1 MSVRRLELYTKPY
14 TKNMNTKILLS
25 IALLL
30 TTFKTIGQT
39 DIKINDS
46 LVCINKAVAV
56 KITKDLVRKDYLEHK
71 TLLLEKDTA
80 VLSQLVKR
88 YIKDSTISGMKEVA
102 YKAVIS
108 DYKRSLVNTEDYA
121 RQLEKNV
128 RKSKTKTI
136 ISQIALIA
144 LTIFT
149 IVKL

>member
-1 MSVRRLELYTKPY
+1 
-14 TKNMNTKILLS
+14 MNTKILLS

-46 LVCINKAVAV
+46 LVCISKAVAINV
-56 KITKDLVRKDYLEHK
+56 TKELVRKDYLEQK

-80 VLSQLVKR
+80 LLSQLVATH
-88 YIKDSTISGMKEVA
+88 IKNATIATNKEIA
-102 YKAVIS
+102 YKSVIVN
-108 DYKRSLVNTEDYA
+108 YKRSLVNTELYIS
-121 RQLEKNV
+121 QLDKDV
-128 RKSKTKTI
+128 RKAKTKTT

-149 IVKL
+149 IIKL

>member
-1 MSVRRLELYTKPY
+1 M
-14 TKNMNTKILLS
+14 S

-30 TTFKTIGQT
+30 ATFKTIGQT

-46 LVCINKAVAV
+46 LVCINKAVAI
-56 KITKDLVRKDYLEHK
+56 KITKDLVRKDYLENK
-71 TLLLEKDTA
+71 TVLLEKDTA

-108 DYKRSLVNTEDYA
+108 DYKKSLFNAEDYS
-121 RQLEKNV
+121 RQLEKDV
-128 RKSKTKTI
+128 RKSKTKTT

-149 IVKL
+149 IIKL

>member
-1 MSVRRLELYTKPY
+1 
-14 TKNMNTKILLS
+14 MNTKILLS

-46 LVCINKAVAV
+46 LVCVNKSVAI
-56 KITKDLVRKDYLEHK
+56 KITKDLVRKDYLESK

-80 VLSQLVKR
+80 LLSQLVKQ
-88 YIKDSTISGMKEVA
+88 YIKDSTIAGNKEIA

-108 DYKRSLVNTEDYA
+108 DYKRSLSNTEDYA
-121 RQLEKNV
+121 RQLENNV
-128 RKSKTKTI
+128 RKSKAKTI

-149 IVKL
+149 IIKL

>member
-1 MSVRRLELYTKPY
+1 
-14 TKNMNTKILLS
+14 MNTKILLS

-46 LVCINKAVAV
+46 LVCINKAVAI
-56 KITKDLVRKDYLEHK
+56 KITKDLVRKDYLENK

-80 VLSQLVKR
+80 LLSGLVKQ
-88 YIKDSTISGMKEVA
+88 YIKDSTIAGNKEAA

-108 DYKRSLVNTEDYA
+108 DYKRSLFNTEDYA

-136 ISQIALIA
+136 ISQIALVA

-149 IVKL
+149 IIKL

>member
-1 MSVRRLELYTKPY
+1 
-14 TKNMNTKILLS
+14 MNTKILLS

-46 LVCINKAVAV
+46 LVCISKAVAINV
-56 KITKDLVRKDYLEHK
+56 TKELVRKDYLEQK

-80 VLSQLVKR
+80 LLSQLVATH
-88 YIKDSTISGMKEVA
+88 IKNATIATNKEIA
-102 YKAVIS
+102 YKSVIVN
-108 DYKRSLVNTEDYA
+108 YKRSLANTELYIS
-121 RQLEKNV
+121 QLDKDV
-128 RKSKTKTI
+128 RKAKTKTT

-149 IVKL
+149 IIKL

>member
-1 MSVRRLELYTKPY
+1 
-14 TKNMNTKILLS
+14 MNTKILLS

-39 DIKINDS
+39 DIRINDS
-46 LVCINKAVAV
+46 LVCINKAVAI
-56 KITKDLVRKDYLEHK
+56 KITKDLVRKDYLESK

-80 VLSQLVKR
+80 LLSGLVKQ
-88 YIKDSTISGMKEVA
+88 YIKDSTIAGNKEIA

-108 DYKRSLVNTEDYA
+108 DYKRSLTNTENYA

-128 RKSKTKTI
+128 RKSKTKTT

-149 IVKL
+149 IIKL